1 MPLLVV
7 LESEQEREEIMKK
20 GRNLRKL
27 GDKYTTVYINRDLTL
42 KERDELKK
50 IIDVSKNIIKNE
62 KDKSLTWIIRDNRLV
77 QVKILAKYKE
87 YRVVVENKS
96 MQM

>member
-1 MPLLVV
+1 VPLLVV

-50 IIDVSKNIIKNE
+50 LIDESKDIIKNGE
-62 KDKSLTWIIRDNRLV
+62 DKSLTWIIRAKRLV

-87 YRVVVENKS
+87 YRVVVENET
-96 MQM
+96 M